1 MKTTPYA
8 ISTLTALAL
17 AVLPASA
24 ATYTDATGD
33 FTGGFGGLDITS
45 VNLNNDATS
54 LNFTI
59 NLAGDPTPYNWMN
72 YLVGI
77 SKNLFGGVGGDA
89 NATGGWGTDI
99 KMSSGGMDYF
109 IGAYP
114 GFAGYSLKT
123 WDGVS
128 AWTSTSGTSSETTSS
143 VSFSAPL
150 ASLGLSPGDTIKFD
164 VWTQSSG
171 NSVLDALSDNVS
183 RGFQNNPFDTG
194 ANALSYTVTAAPEP
208 GTCALLGLGVL
219 SVLPRVLR
227 RNAR

>member
-1 MKTTPYA
+1 MKTLPYA
-8 ISTLTALAL
+8 LSTLTALAL
-17 AVLPASA
+17 AALPAGA
-24 ATYTDATGD
+24 ATYNDATGD

-54 LNFTI
+54 LNFNI

-77 SKNLFGGVGGDA
+77 SKNLFGGVGGNA

-99 KMSSGGMDYF
+99 KMSTGGMDYF
-109 IGAYP
+109 IGAFP
-114 GFAGYSLKT
+114 GFSGYSLKT

-128 AWTSTSGTSSETTSS
+128 SWSSASGAASETTST
-143 VSFSAPL
+143 VSFSVPL
-150 ASLGLSPGDTIKFD
+150 ASLGLSPGDTFQFD

-171 NSVLDALSDNVS
+171 NDVMDALSDTTP

-208 GTCALLGLGVL
+208 GTCALLGLGAL
-219 SVLPRVLR
+219 AILPRVLR
-227 RNAR
+227 RKA

>member
-1 MKTTPYA
+1 MKTIPCV

-17 AVLPASA
+17 AILPASA
-24 ATYTDATGD
+24 ATY
-33 FTGGFGGLDITS
+33 S
-45 VNLNNDATS
+45 DATS

-109 IGAYP
+109 IGAFP
-114 GFAGYSLKT
+114 GFSGYSLKT

-128 AWTSTSGTSSETTSS
+128 
-143 VSFSAPL
+143 
-150 ASLGLSPGDTIKFD
+150 
-164 VWTQSSG
+164 
-171 NSVLDALSDNVS
+171 
-183 RGFQNNPFDTG
+183 
-194 ANALSYTVTAAPEP
+194 Y
-208 GTCALLGLGVL
+208 
-219 SVLPRVLR
+219 
-227 RNAR
+227 